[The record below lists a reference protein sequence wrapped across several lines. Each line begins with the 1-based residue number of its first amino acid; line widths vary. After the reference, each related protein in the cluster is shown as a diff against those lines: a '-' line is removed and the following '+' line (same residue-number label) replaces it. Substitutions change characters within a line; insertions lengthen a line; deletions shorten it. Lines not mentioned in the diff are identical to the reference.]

1 MITER
6 TTPPRLAPVPEM
18 MPQKAF
24 REALALTGGN
34 IQRMTV
40 VLTVSLCQT
49 IPEVG
54 MTEKGLFDVTQQR
67 YIPTFTGGEEF
78 EE

>member
-1 MITER
+1 MAGILSGENITDEIK
-6 TTPPRLAPVPEM
+6 A
-18 MPQKAF
+18 QKAF

-54 MTEKGLFDVTQQR
+54 LTEKGF
-67 YIPTFTGGEEF
+67 
-78 EE
+78 